1 MLRNNRTLTTI
12 ICCIL
17 IIVLTALL
25 IRYFFNK
32 QENDYKEGL
41 KNNNK
46 STNLVVTLNSDSD
59 VPIENGT
66 DEGNGIPAKYEYEI
80 TSISSDGTKIDER
93 PTIFKENTPQ
103 QVTLK
108 SILTD
113 TKEDLKTQNSFIIIS
128 PKTATVFPNSFKLKL
143 ENNVDENKIQFDLWG
158 DTYINK
164 NESRPTGNS
173 NTIIGNHNLPS
184 YILSPEDECSSLFS
198 YNKVLFSD
206 GCLKKS
212 GKDCSVNKLNIGNNI
227 INVIQSGGIFDNKGQ
242 KIGNATKSNKRNT
255 MSMDTI
261 EIDIENHKEV
271 TGLLLY
277 IGHTTKM

>member
-17 IIVLTALL
+17 IIVFTALI
-25 IRYFFNK
+25 IRYFLNK
-32 QENDYKEGL
+32 MDTHLKEGL
-41 KNNNK
+41 ENNNK

-128 PKTATVFPNSFKLKL
+128 PKPAQKTQNNHLYTFREHAKL
-143 ENNVDENKIQFDLWG
+143 
-158 DTYINK
+158 
-164 NESRPTGNS
+164 
-173 NTIIGNHNLPS
+173 
-184 YILSPEDECSSLFS
+184 
-198 YNKVLFSD
+198 
-206 GCLKKS
+206 
-212 GKDCSVNKLNIGNNI
+212 
-227 INVIQSGGIFDNKGQ
+227 
-242 KIGNATKSNKRNT
+242 
-255 MSMDTI
+255 
-261 EIDIENHKEV
+261 
-271 TGLLLY
+271 
-277 IGHTTKM
+277 